1 MKLSFCLLLLV
12 FNIQLYGQSPKADS
26 LQNLLQKTKDDTNK
40 VGILVDL
47 AMEYWSSEPEKTL
60 EYAKNA
66 MGLSGK
72 LTYFRGQ
79 ARSYQVFGVY
89 YWQKNDYVAALENY
103 SKSKDI
109 FESIH
114 DKNGIARAICNMGI
128 VYGEQG
134 NYSQALDNYLQASTI
149 FSELGDQS
157 KIASTY
163 NSIGNVYKNQKN
175 FEEAL
180 ISYKKA
186 QSIWLKLNDKKSI
199 AGSYINIGSIYTKQK
214 KFPEA
219 ILNAE
224 KALKLFED
232 FHDSNGQI
240 ICHNNLGE
248 IYFQKQQ
255 YPEALSHYE
264 KSLLINDKFQS
275 KRLMITAYN
284 GLGNVNTRLNE
295 NAKAIS
301 SYQKA
306 KDLALATGVRPA
318 LQQAYEGLAT
328 VYGQVNDFSNAY
340 HFQKLSTTLKDSIFN
355 AENASKMTNLR
366 LHYETEKKLSEIKLI
381 QKEKDLGY
389 ATRNTAV
396 LGLLGG
402 LLVLGL
408 AFNRQRLKVRKN
420 RELNEVQQALAETEI
435 RNRLEK
441 EQQLMAELEFRNKA
455 LTTHTLNL
463 IQKNGILE
471 EIRQTVSL
479 TLKTGQK
486 DENTPLFSKL
496 INLIDYSFNLDR
508 DWDEFKMYFE
518 GVHKDFF
525 IKLKK
530 ENPELSG
537 GELRLCALIRLNL
550 NLKEAATLLNISPDS
565 VKTARHRLRKKLNLP
580 EESNLTDYLMSV

>member
-1 MKLSFCLLLLV
+1 MKLRFCLLFLLYNV
-12 FNIQLYGQSPKADS
+12 QLYAQTQRADS
-26 LQNLLQKTKDDTNK
+26 LQDVLQKSRADTNK

-47 AMEYWSSEPEKTL
+47 AMDLWSSDPEKTMH
-60 EYAKNA
+60 YAKKA
-66 MGLSGK
+66 MELSK
-72 LTYFRGQ
+72 QLRYLRGE
-79 ARSYQVFGVY
+79 ARSYQVIGVY
-89 YWQKNDYVAALENY
+89 YWQKNDYTTALDNY
-103 SKSKDI
+103 SKSKQI
-109 FESIH
+109 FEQIK

-149 FSELGDQS
+149 FQELGDQS

-180 ISYKKA
+180 TSYKQA
-186 QSIWLKLNDKKSI
+186 QTIWLKLGDRKSI
-199 AGSYINIGSIYTKQK
+199 AGSYINIGSIYTRQQK
-214 KFPEA
+214 FGEA
-219 ILNAE
+219 VVSAE
-224 KALKLFED
+224 KALKLFEGFD
-232 FHDSNGQI
+232 DSNGQI

-248 IYFQKQQ
+248 IYFQKLE
-255 YPEALSHYE
+255 YTEALSHYE
-264 KSLLINDKFQS
+264 KALAINQKFQS
-275 KRLMITAYN
+275 KRLMVTSYN
-284 GLGNVNTRLNE
+284 GLGNVNTKLNQSS
-295 NAKAIS
+295 KALS

-306 KDLALATGVRPA
+306 KELALATGVRPA
-318 LQQAYEGLAT
+318 LQQAYEGLAN
-328 VYGQVNDFSNAY
+328 VYGQINDFPNAY

-355 AENASKMTNLR
+355 AENTSKMTNLR
-366 LHYETEKKLSEIKLI
+366 LHYENEKKLNEIKLI

-389 ATRNTAV
+389 ATRNTAM
-396 LGLLGG
+396 LGLLAG

-408 AFNRQRLKVRKN
+408 AFNRQRLKVKKN
-420 RELNEVQQALAETEI
+420 RELNAIQQALADTEI
-435 RNRLEK
+435 RNSLEK
-441 EQQLMAELEFRNKA
+441 EQQLRSELEFRNKA

-463 IQKNGILE
+463 IQKNSILE

-479 TLKTGQK
+479 ALKTGQR
-486 DENTPLFSKL
+486 DEHTPLFSKL

-518 GVHKDFF
+518 GVHTDFF
-525 IKLKK
+525 SKLKK

-550 NLKEAATLLNISPDS
+550 NLKESATLLNISPDS

-580 EESNLTDYLMSV
+580 EESNLTDYLMTV

>member
-1 MKLSFCLLLLV
+1 M
-12 FNIQLYGQSPKADS
+12 
-26 LQNLLQKTKDDTNK
+26 
-40 VGILVDL
+40 VDL
-47 AMEYWSSEPEKTL
+47 AMDLWSSDPEKTM
-60 EYAKNA
+60 EYGNKA
-66 MGLSGK
+66 MELSKK
-72 LTYFRGQ
+72 LKYFRGQ
-79 ARSYQVFGVY
+79 ARSYQIFGVY
-89 YWQKNDYVAALENY
+89 YWQKNDYVTALENY
-103 SKSKDI
+103 SKSKEI
-109 FESIH
+109 FENIK

-149 FSELGDQS
+149 FQELGDQS

-180 ISYKKA
+180 TSYKQA
-186 QSIWLKLNDKKSI
+186 QGIWLKLDDKKSI

-214 KFPEA
+214 KFGEA
-219 ILNAE
+219 ILSAD
-224 KALKLFED
+224 KALKLFEG
-232 FHDSNGQI
+232 FKDSNGQI

-248 IYFQKQQ
+248 IYLQKQQ
-255 YPEALSHYE
+255 YDEALSHYE
-264 KSLLINDKFQS
+264 KALELNEKFQS
-275 KRLMITAYN
+275 KRLMITSYN
-284 GLGNVNTRLNE
+284 GLGNVNTKLNQSS
-295 NAKAIS
+295 KAIT

-328 VYGQVNDFSNAY
+328 VYGQVNDFPNAY
-340 HFQKLSTTLKDSIFN
+340 RFQKLSTTLKDSIFN

-366 LHYETEKKLSEIKLI
+366 LHYESEKKLSEIKLI
-381 QKEKDLGY
+381 QQEKDLGY
-389 ATRNTAV
+389 ATRNTAM
-396 LGLLGG
+396 LGLFAG

-420 RELNEVQQALAETEI
+420 RELNAIQQALAETEI
-435 RNRLEK
+435 RNSLEK
-441 EQQLMAELEFRNKA
+441 EQQLIAELEFRNKA

-463 IQKNGILE
+463 IQKNSILE

-479 TLKTGQK
+479 TLKTGQR
-486 DENTPLFSKL
+486 DENTPLLSKL

-525 IKLKK
+525 SKLKR

-580 EESNLTDYLMSV
+580 EESNLTDYLMTV